1 MARTLNNKP
10 VLIPN
15 LWFQPY
21 SSNLFKMDAFLFH
34 NSLQTAANGIPSHK
48 TPMTRSL
55 HRFEAV
61 KLLSCQS
68 HKPQSESALNSQEMP

>member
-1 MARTLNNKP
+1 MARTSNNKP

-15 LWFQPY
+15 LWFRPHGN
-21 SSNLFKMDAFLFH
+21 NLFKMRPFFH

-48 TPMTRSL
+48 TPMMGSL
-55 HRFEAV
+55 HRFQAV

-68 HKPQSESALNSQEMP
+68 RKPQSESALNSQEMS